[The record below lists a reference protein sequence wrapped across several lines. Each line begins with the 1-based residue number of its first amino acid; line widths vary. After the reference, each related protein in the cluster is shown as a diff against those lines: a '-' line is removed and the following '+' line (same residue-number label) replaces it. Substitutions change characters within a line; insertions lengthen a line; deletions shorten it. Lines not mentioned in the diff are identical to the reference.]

1 VVDRDPV
8 PATLR
13 AALADM
19 MKWLDVT
26 KMPSMVIG
34 GVAASILGRPRL
46 TQDVDA
52 LAILPEADWANAVS
66 AAASHGILPR
76 IENPLDF
83 ARRSRVLLM
92 RHTASGINIDLTFGR
107 LSFEQTAIDHCEI
120 HDIGG
125 LRVRLPRVEDLL
137 IMKAIARRP
146 KDLQDIEGL
155 LAAHP
160 EADVVA
166 VRQWVREFATAM
178 SMSDMLD
185 DFDKVVSRSKS
196 TR

>member
-1 VVDRDPV
+1 VVDRV
-8 PATLR
+8 PATLL
-13 AALADM
+13 AALADLV
-19 MKWLDVT
+19 KWMDVT

-34 GVAASILGRPRL
+34 GGAASVLGQPRL
-46 TQDVDA
+46 TQDVDV

-66 AAASHGILPR
+66 TAASHGILPR

-92 RHTASGINIDLTFGR
+92 RHAESGIDIDLTFGR
-107 LSFEQTAIDHCEI
+107 LAFEQAAIDNSEI
-120 HDIGG
+120 HNIGG

-178 SMSDMLD
+178 TMSDMLD
-185 DFDKVVSRSKS
+185 DFDKVVARNKSR
-196 TR
+196 R

>member
-1 VVDRDPV
+1 VVDRV
-8 PATLR
+8 HATLL
-13 AALADM
+13 AALADLV
-19 MKWLDVT
+19 KWLDDA
-26 KMPSMVIG
+26 KMPSMIIG
-34 GVAASILGRPRL
+34 GVAASVLGRPRL

-52 LAILPEADWANAVS
+52 LAILPEADWADAVS
-66 AAASHGILPR
+66 TAAHHGIHPR

-92 RHTASGINIDLTFGR
+92 RHVESGIDIDLTFGR
-107 LSFEQTAIDHCEI
+107 LSFELTAIDHSEI
-120 HDIGG
+120 HDVGG
-125 LRVRLPRVEDLL
+125 VRVRLPRVEDLL

-155 LAAHP
+155 LAANP
-160 EADVVA
+160 DADVVA

-185 DFDKVVSRSKS
+185 DFDKVVARSRS